1 MTDRAG
7 AEDQDY
13 TPPLGFDALTPLYD
27 AAIAAF
33 TRERKWRAQIVECL
47 APKADDRILDI
58 GSGTGR
64 LAEAIHYAEPQTRY
78 LGIDPDKTAAAIAR
92 KRARKSGSAARFCVR
107 FFDGTEKIDNMSPNK
122 IVTSLVL
129 HQTPLAEK
137 RRIIQCAH
145 DALPKGG
152 AFVLADYGRQNTP
165 LMRFLF
171 RWTVQALDGVENTQP
186 NADGVLPGL
195 LEQAGFYGVTQT
207 ARVPTPTG
215 SISILRAQKPQSDS
229 GHRR

>member
-7 AEDQDY
+7 TEDQVY

-33 TRERKWRAQIVECL
+33 TRERKWRARIVACL
-47 APKADDRILDI
+47 APQTGDRILDI

-64 LAEAIHYAEPQTRY
+64 LAEAIHCEEPKARY
-78 LGIDPDKTAAAIAR
+78 LGVDPDKTAAAIAC
-92 KRARKSGSAARFCVR
+92 KRARKTGSAARFCVR
-107 FFDGTEKIDNMSPNK
+107 FFDGTEKIDNMPPNK

-152 AFVLADYGRQNTP
+152 AFVLADYGLQNTP

-186 NADGVLPGL
+186 NADGVLSEL
-195 LEQAGFYGVTQT
+195 LNEAGFHCKTETQV
-207 ARVPTPTG
+207 VPTPTG
-215 SISILRAQKPQSDS
+215 AISIFLATKSN
-229 GHRR
+229 

>member
-1 MTDRAG
+1 MTERAG
-7 AEDQDY
+7 AKDQNY
-13 TPPLGFDALTPLYD
+13 TPPLGFNALTPLYD

-33 TRERKWRAQIVECL
+33 TRERKWRARVVEYL
-47 APKADDRILDI
+47 APQAGDRILDI

-64 LAEAIHYAEPQTRY
+64 LAEAIHYAEPQAQY
-78 LGIDPDKTAAAIAR
+78 LGVDPDKTAAAIAR

-107 FFDGTEKIDNMSPNK
+107 FFDGSEKIDSVSPNK

-137 RRIIQCAH
+137 RRIIQCTY

-152 AFVLADYGRQNTP
+152 VFVLADYSRQNTR

-171 RWTVQALDGVENTQP
+171 RWTVQALDGIENTQP
-186 NADGVLPGL
+186 NADGVLPSL
-195 LEQAGFYGVTQT
+195 LEQAGFSSIKQT
-207 ARVPTPTG
+207 ANMPTPTG
-215 SISILRAQKPQSDS
+215 SISILRAQKP
-229 GHRR
+229 